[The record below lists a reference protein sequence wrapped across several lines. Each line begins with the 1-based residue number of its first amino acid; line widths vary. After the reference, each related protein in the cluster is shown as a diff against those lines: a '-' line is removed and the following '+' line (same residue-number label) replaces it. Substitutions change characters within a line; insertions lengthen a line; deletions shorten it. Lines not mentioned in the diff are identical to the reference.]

1 MGQSFYLQDKS
12 PQEFPHCLG
21 RVLIAG
27 RSLNE
32 LDSYTQEADSWG
44 WGRPSR
50 YSRGMGF
57 QRGKKARQEKKEL
70 KQTKNQKSGLSI
82 SPEPGGLS
90 LPQAQRQRSLTVLV
104 TG

>member
-1 MGQSFYLQDKS
+1 
-12 PQEFPHCLG
+12 
-21 RVLIAG
+21 
-27 RSLNE
+27 
-32 LDSYTQEADSWG
+32 
-44 WGRPSR
+44 
-50 YSRGMGF
+50 MGF